1 MYGMNTV
8 EVLTLRVLGLR
19 TTLLCLHISLFFV
32 SDIVLLTI
40 VVITILV
47 TVFVVMSVAPGDIL
61 FQACISLSFLVII
74 MVISGFHRGV
84 NETFALLGSYT
95 TLIGS

>member
-8 EVLTLRVLGLR
+8 EVLTFRVLGLR
-19 TTLLCLHISLFFV
+19 TTLLRLNISLFFI
-32 SDIVLLTI
+32 SDTALLTI

-61 FQACISLSFLVII
+61 FQACISLRFLVVI
-74 MVISGFHRGV
+74 MVI
-84 NETFALLGSYT
+84 
-95 TLIGS
+95 

>member
-1 MYGMNTV
+1 MNTV
-8 EVLTLRVLGLR
+8 EVLTLRAIGLR
-19 TTLLCLHISLFFV
+19 TTLLRLHISLFCL

-40 VVITILV
+40 VVITIFV
-47 TVFVVMSVAPGDIL
+47 AVFVVMSVAPGDI
-61 FQACISLSFLVII
+61 FQACISLSYLVII

-84 NETFALLGSYT
+84 NEAFALLECYT